1 MSLLE
6 VRGLQVAYGGI
17 RAVKGIDLD
26 IAEGELVTLI
36 GANGAG
42 KSSTLRAL
50 SGLIKAQGRI
60 NYQGH
65 ELGDSEDGMRAFERA
80 RAGLVMVPEGRG
92 VFAQLSV
99 DDNLSMGTYARGGRG
114 EGGEQADRERVFQL
128 FPRLAERRRQAGGT
142 LSGGE
147 QQMLAIGRA
156 LMSRPRVLLLDE
168 PSMGLAPL
176 VVQTIFSV
184 IRAINAEGVAV
195 LLVEQNARAALEIA
209 ARAYVMDSGTITLSG
224 EARELLHDPK
234 VKAAYLG
241 EA

>member
-1 MSLLE
+1 MSLLQ
-6 VRGLQVAYGGI
+6 VRGLQVSYGGI

-26 IAEGELVTLI
+26 ITEGELVTLI

-50 SGLIKAQGRI
+50 SGLIKSQGRI

-65 ELGDSEDGMRAFERA
+65 ELGEQPAFERA

-92 VFAQLSV
+92 VFARLSV
-99 DDNLSMGTYARGGRG
+99 DDNLSMGTYARSGRG
-114 EGGEQADRERVFQL
+114 EGAQSADRERVFNL

-156 LMSRPRVLLLDE
+156 LMSRPRLLLLDE

-176 VVQTIFSV
+176 VVQTIFAV

-209 ARAYVMDSGTITLSG
+209 ARAYVMDSGEITLSG

-241 EA
+241 ED